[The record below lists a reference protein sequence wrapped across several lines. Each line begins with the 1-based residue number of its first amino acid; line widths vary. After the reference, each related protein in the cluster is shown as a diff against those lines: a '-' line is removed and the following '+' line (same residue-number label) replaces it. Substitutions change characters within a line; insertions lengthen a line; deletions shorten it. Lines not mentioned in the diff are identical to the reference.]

1 MSVLIRNNNFEIP
14 PLLGLA
20 VALKLQMCLI
30 LLIISVKGHMKDK
43 TLGIPNLAKKK
54 SGVPL
59 LGFSQSFNKLFSSGS
74 EGFPDH
80 THNQ

>member
-1 MSVLIRNNNFEIP
+1 
-14 PLLGLA
+14 
-20 VALKLQMCLI
+20 
-30 LLIISVKGHMKDK
+30 MKDK
-43 TLGIPNLAKKK
+43 TLGIPNLPNT

-59 LGFSQSFNKLFSSGS
+59 LGFAQSYNKLFSSGS